1 MTTHRMEHE
10 SARSLAN
17 SGHVLQS
24 TKPATGVRIGG
35 GLCGFDARRYLFFHH
50 AGRPPAPA
58 LAFCDLHPRDVNLNH
73 PDLEGDLLS
82 EVSVYGLPI
91 PRE

>member
-1 MTTHRMEHE
+1 MY
-10 SARSLAN
+10 S
-17 SGHVLQS
+17 VLQS
-24 TKPATGVRIGG
+24 TKPAGGGLIGG
-35 GLCGFDARRYLFFHH
+35 GLCGFDAGCCLLSHH

-82 EVSVYGLPI
+82 EVSVHELQVSVHELPI